1 MSLFS
6 MVSTSRWTSSRL
18 WKGSLRGGTRIGCV
32 SPIECST
39 LVKCP
44 KSLDPLETT
53 LLSRASMSY
62 TRSFSLSE
70 IDGLCHFSHN
80 LLQILGLR
88 GHTMCS
94 CTFWLDRW
102 FWITRYDVPVGVSS
116 SSSSK
121 SEHSCPMVLPRYI
134 LRGFACGLKIL
145 MGMVPSLTVATTYKI
160 PVEYHSSNRFSSSRT
175 PVILSIT
182 LPPSTLPMIFV
193 NREFKQARTQQQ

>member
-6 MVSTSRWTSSRL
+6 MRRNWLWVLVDEVEEGSQWRQKALVFSCYFSQIFERIINCQPKAVITWTSSRL
-18 WKGSLRGGTRIGCV
+18 SKGSLRGGTRIGCV

-94 CTFWLDRW
+94 CTFWLD
-102 FWITRYDVPVGVSS
+102 V
-116 SSSSK
+116 
-121 SEHSCPMVLPRYI
+121 VLDYSVRCTCRCI
-134 LRGFACGLKIL
+134 LLVFIQKWA
-145 MGMVPSLTVATTYKI
+145 
-160 PVEYHSSNRFSSSRT
+160 
-175 PVILSIT
+175 
-182 LPPSTLPMIFV
+182 
-193 NREFKQARTQQQ
+193 